1 METISQ
7 NDEQLN
13 ADDQTSESD
22 RIRDI
27 LNFRDELLARE
38 ILACGV
44 GKGDELLHFGSGFS
58 ENLIFSY
65 ISDLKLQNIVPD
77 LSVSYTAVDVD
88 KSKLEEIESMN
99 SRLESPLDVHF
110 YNESMQSFLDTD
122 SKEFKWTLITGLFDT
137 KLYEDKQFEFIDKIV
152 NESLK
157 RSSEGVILTFDA
169 QKKVDDTYTVQH
181 IISYIESV
189 YSRYRVSRINEYNY
203 VICINKYYHSITQ

>member
-13 ADDQTSESD
+13 TDDQTSESD

-44 GKGDELLHFGSGFS
+44 GKSDELLHLGSGFS

-88 KSKLEEIESMN
+88 KSKLEQIESMN